1 MKKPETVVQVKNG
14 IPVELWV
21 PHTLKDLRCYG
32 DIRIRAFPS
41 KKCWSEIAWYF
52 IGVLMNRTLQS
63 SLETQNVLF
72 SCWKIFQQF
81 IFFNTRTETLYLRAT
96 MWYPLFI
103 SCSIEWFKFSWV
115 VCTSSTCKHPLFF
128 FFQQTLKDFVC
139 LFVCLV
145 VFNAV
150 GLIADLC
157 VGQCVKWFIFS
168 W

>member
-81 IFFNTRTETLYLRAT
+81 IFFNTRTETFYLHAT

-103 SCSIEWFKFSWV
+103 SCFSR
-115 VCTSSTCKHPLFF
+115 PLR
-128 FFQQTLKDFVC
+128 TLFVC
-139 LFVCLV
+139 LFALLFLMQSVLLQIYAWN
-145 VFNAV
+145 NAWSGLFSV
-150 GLIADLC
+150 GREILHRGLWA
-157 VGQCVKWFIFS
+157 QFS
-168 W
+168 F

>member
-96 MWYPLFI
+96 MWYPL
-103 SCSIEWFKFSWV
+103 
-115 VCTSSTCKHPLFF
+115 SSTCKHPLFFF

-150 GLIADLC
+150 GVIADLC